1 MRIRETV
8 VGETFASRAISLI
21 VTIRILLV
29 IIHGALHYAMR
40 SVKRQAEHYYNLCYR
55 KNGTGSR
62 SEMDIRERIVIADLQ
77 QDIVTVHGRM
87 PCSRV
92 QDTVSSNRIF
102 SDSRQ
107 VKQKN

>member
-1 MRIRETV
+1 MRP
-8 VGETFASRAISLI
+8 
-21 VTIRILLV
+21 
-29 IIHGALHYAMR
+29 
-40 SVKRQAEHYYNLCYR
+40 VKRQAEHDGRALYNLCYR